1 MDDLIY
7 DYSAP
12 NLVNIN
18 EDPMLSGKIFFNHL
32 AIPIL
37 YIGRKGSKPKPHVV
51 LNGVGIQNRHARILN
66 NDGHIYL
73 LP

>member
-1 MDDLIY
+1 MMQSFEERIKEMKSKMQVDDLIY

-12 NLVNIN
+12 NLININ

-51 LNGVGIQNRHARILN
+51 LNGVGI
-66 NDGHIYL
+66 
-73 LP
+73 